1 MINYKLDELVR
12 VAKRDNNSIRPY
24 LYVSPLQGKHLSV
37 EPNKSLTL
45 FREMARLLEDNYP
58 DEKILVIG
66 FAETAT
72 AIGAAVAYFGSN
84 VFFITQ
90 TTRED
95 LELADYLYFTESHSH
110 AKEQGLIINRY
121 SEVLKSVDRIVF
133 AEDEVT
139 TGNTIMKL
147 VETIKRAFP
156 TYKLKYTILCI
167 LNSMKET
174 RLLELA
180 QQGIDCIYISQM
192 AFEYKI
198 NELGRYEYKNI
209 EALQAVEYS
218 DHYDEMIV
226 HKKCDMRTIKPK
238 NEYIEACNEFSNT
251 VLSQLAI
258 KEEYKK
264 ILVLGTEEFMF
275 LPMYLA
281 KQIQDKYRQSI
292 VKFHATTR
300 SPILISEDQRYPLF
314 NRHELSS
321 FYDEDRITYIYNL
334 EKYDY
339 VIVIT
344 DSEKSTNAGKQLT
357 RALETEGNQNIQ
369 IVRWCK

>member
-24 LYVSPLQGKHLSV
+24 LYVNPLQGKHLSV
-37 EPNKSLTL
+37 APNKSLML
-45 FREMARLLEDNYP
+45 FQEMARLLEEHYP
-58 DEKILVIG
+58 NEKVLVIG

-72 AIGAAVAYFGSN
+72 AIGAAIAYYGNN
-84 VFFITQ
+84 VSYITQ
-90 TTRED
+90 TTREALD
-95 LELADYLYFTESHSH
+95 FADYLHFTESHSH
-110 AKEQGLIINRY
+110 AKQQGLIINRY
-121 SEVLKSVDRIVF
+121 SEVLKNIDRIVF

-139 TGNTIMKL
+139 TGNTLMKL
-147 VETIKRAFP
+147 VEAMEQAFP
-156 TYKLKYTILCI
+156 NYKMKYTILCI
-167 LNSMKET
+167 LNSMKEE
-174 RLLELA
+174 RILELA
-180 QQGIDCIYISQM
+180 NQGIDCLYISQM

-198 NELGRYEYKNI
+198 DLIDKYKYKDI
-209 EALQAVEYS
+209 VSQKKVEFDS
-218 DHYDEMIV
+218 HYDEIV
-226 HKKCDMRTIKPK
+226 VHHKCDMRTIKAK
-238 NEYIEACNEFSNT
+238 DEYRKACEKFSND
-251 VLSQLAI
+251 VLSQLAL

-281 KQIQDKYRQSI
+281 KQIQDKYEQSI

-300 SPILISEDQRYPLF
+300 SPILISEDQDYPLF
-314 NRHELSS
+314 NRYELIS
-321 FYDEDRITYIYNL
+321 FYDEDRITYVYNL

-344 DSEKSTNAGKQLT
+344 DSEKSTDAGKQLM